1 MRELCRGLGLGR
13 LRIGSLEREKARS
26 LLIHHRLVRDPE
38 SETCPTASRIARLT
52 RREVLVILLF
62 FIFLALASEVAAHT
76 LIISHRC
83 RLRPTWPWHPRL
95 EGRVETKLSVLYLIH
110 RPQQAGTFR
119 DKPWRRRSSPVRRR
133 DVCLLPAHHVT
144 SLLQFGCRFGYRGRS
159 ARQQRWRRRWSYL
172 VGAPGPDRRDAT
184 TSASAAHFGGST
196 CKGPKLPCSR
206 QHVAD
211 QLCRGNGA
219 RASMAAAPPAAE
231 LP

>member
-13 LRIGSLEREKARS
+13 LRIGSLEGEKARS

-52 RREVLVILLF
+52 RREVLILRS

-76 LIISHRC
+76 LIISHRR
-83 RLRPTWPWHPRL
+83 RLRPTWPWHPGL
-95 EGRVETKLSVLYLIH
+95 EGRVETKLSILYLIH

-119 DKPWRRRSSPVRRR
+119 DKPWRRRGSPVRRC

-184 TSASAAHFGGST
+184 TSASAAHLGGST
-196 CKGPKLPCSR
+196 CKGPKIPCSR

-211 QLCRGNGA
+211 QHCRGNDA